1 MKTREIFYQKRNR
14 EIMHDDVM
22 VATTFHERAS
32 VKAPVKTFLAHTSVL
47 FNNYY
52 HHVSSLA
59 IPSLFAFRRAHFY
72 I

>member
-32 VKAPVKTFLAHTSVL
+32 VKAPVKTFWLT
-47 FNNYY
+47 
-52 HHVSSLA
+52 
-59 IPSLFAFRRAHFY
+59 RASCLIIIITTYLH
-72 I
+72 